1 MRRIGAAT
9 ATRAGYLAVWLA
21 LVAAAAA
28 AAPGD
33 PFDMRA
39 ACRADF
45 ERFCRDLGT
54 EATRSDIERCLA
66 SHDAELSPGCRI
78 AVGEASAATDE
89 PLPAPGQRRPGPASP
104 PTHP

>member
-1 MRRIGAAT
+1 MKWIGFAT
-9 ATRAGYLAVWLA
+9 ARRAGCLAAWLA
-21 LVAAAAA
+21 LGAAPAAAV
-28 AAPGD
+28 PGD

-54 EATRSDIERCLA
+54 EASRAEIERCLA
-66 SHDAELSPGCRI
+66 SHDAELSPACRI
-78 AVGEASAATDE
+78 AVGEASAAKEE
-89 PLPAPGQRRPGPASP
+89 PLPAPGQRRPGAGST